1 MKKSLFT
8 ALGLALAFAVS
19 APVLATS
26 NAEAAGMTATT
37 TAKKPVKADT
47 QQVKHVKK
55 EAKAK
60 LHKKHKKVVAAAKKQ

>member
-1 MKKSLFT
+1 MNKSLFT

-19 APVLATS
+19 APVLTTS

-37 TAKKPVKADT
+37 TAKKVDT